1 MDNLLSGTECRTR
14 NRALGHAVRCAA
26 IMLLCV
32 LSLCA
37 CDPYSGCRPYDYG
50 DAKWVC
56 EEYGAWFTV
65 KEEENYQCYGEVVV
79 DGKVQKIAIL
89 FAPGSFVVI
98 LPRDAV
104 ENMSPIETDNEL
116 WNGEANPERTLQSRG
131 RYCCRENNAAPSYCV
146 PPEKMDGS
154 LYAARFAVMTRSTIH
169 RL

>member
-65 KEEENYQCYGEVVV
+65 KEAENFQCYGEVVV
-79 DGKVQKIAIL
+79 DGEVREISVRFLKSVFVAIT
-89 FAPGSFVVI
+89 PYEIVDGHTN
-98 LPRDAV
+98 PDY
-104 ENMSPIETDNEL
+104 ENPYWE
-116 WNGEANPERTLQSRG
+116 GEAKFRPTELVLHSPTVNYLFDEDDEEVVFVRQELDEES
-131 RYCCRENNAAPSYCV
+131 AA
-146 PPEKMDGS
+146 
-154 LYAARFAVMTRSTIH
+154 
-169 RL
+169 

>member
-79 DGKVQKIAIL
+79 DGK
-89 FAPGSFVVI
+89 
-98 LPRDAV
+98 AV
-104 ENMSPIETDNEL
+104 EVEYAFYPGGLIYIWPRYMEGSQYGARLWGGDAKYSPTEL
-116 WNGEANPERTLQSRG
+116 VLHSPTVNYLFDEDDEEVVFVRQELDEEP
-131 RYCCRENNAAPSYCV
+131 AA
-146 PPEKMDGS
+146 
-154 LYAARFAVMTRSTIH
+154 
-169 RL
+169 

>member
-116 WNGEANPERTLQSRG
+116 WNGEAKYSPTEFILHSPTVNCLFDEDD
-131 RYCCRENNAAPSYCV
+131 E
-146 PPEKMDGS
+146 EDD
-154 LYAARFAVMTRSTIH
+154 
-169 RL
+169 

>member
-14 NRALGHAVRCAA
+14 NRALGHAVRGAA

-116 WNGEANPERTLQSRG
+116 WNGEAKYSPTEFILHSPTVNCLFDEDDEEVVFVRQELDEEP
-131 RYCCRENNAAPSYCV
+131 AA
-146 PPEKMDGS
+146 
-154 LYAARFAVMTRSTIH
+154 
-169 RL
+169 